1 LARSGFRS
9 TLRLQRSNTSG
20 DRGKKV
26 MLTRIKTKLF
36 GISGSRE
43 AMILEKINRDD
54 GIAFMSIPKF
64 TSWAMIAVF
73 VFGFLAGIVAGS

>member
-1 LARSGFRS
+1 
-9 TLRLQRSNTSG
+9 
-20 DRGKKV
+20 
-26 MLTRIKTKLF
+26 
-36 GISGSRE
+36 
-43 AMILEKINRDD
+43 MILEKINRDD

>member
-1 LARSGFRS
+1 MRRSS
-9 TLRLQRSNTSG
+9 TSG

-26 MLTRIKTKLF
+26 MLTKIKTKRF
-36 GISGSRE
+36 GTYSGRE
-43 AMILEKINRDD
+43 AKILEKINRDD